1 MKVPLALNQPSLPAI
16 EGALG
21 LTIHRGDV
29 RISLLDCR
37 SGNLEILVHGIRF
50 QALGG
55 LQTHVHAILTSEME
69 TKHTVE
75 SYTVDTDRT
84 VVSLHQNSA
93 ANATTV
99 FLLHLSTKDL
109 PASIAIWV
117 AFFCCTGPYTL
128 GPCLRKRL
136 RFRRLGAYAGAST
149 DFFVGRSCTW

>member
-69 TKHTVE
+69 APNTQWRVTQWIQIEQSSVFTKILPPLPQQYFHI
-75 SYTVDTDRT
+75 
-84 VVSLHQNSA
+84 
-93 ANATTV
+93 

-109 PASIAIWV
+109 PASIAI
-117 AFFCCTGPYTL
+117 
-128 GPCLRKRL
+128 
-136 RFRRLGAYAGAST
+136 
-149 DFFVGRSCTW
+149 

>member
-84 VVSLHQNSA
+84 VC
-93 ANATTV
+93 
-99 FLLHLSTKDL
+99 TKIL
-109 PASIAIWV
+109 PPMPQQYFYYTFQLKTSQPRLPFEKR
-117 AFFCCTGPYTL
+117 FFCCTGPYTL
-128 GPCLRKRL
+128 GPCLCKCL
-136 RFRRLGAYAGAST
+136 RFHRLGAYAGAST
-149 DFFVGRSCTW
+149 DFFVGRSYTC